1 MYAPIVTPHSGEGQC
16 SDLFRRLSPV
26 RIADLQ
32 KRAVVLEPDAKRAL
46 SLLQQ
51 IQAISKDKIEK
62 RKVKKTETKEKR
74 AKKLAKSDEGRKER
88 EKVDKAEHFRKA
100 ENKKQSEARK
110 RQRTK

>member
-1 MYAPIVTPHSGEGQC
+1 MYALIVRPRGTANTSF
-16 SDLFRRLSPV
+16 DLSRWLLFVPD
-26 RIADLQ
+26 ADLQ